1 MKAEKPTTKTASGN
15 AHRVPPPQKKGG
27 KQSQYGFRRGR
38 SAATALNAAH
48 ATWLWGRSKGEVVG
62 FLAFD
67 LTAAFDTISSAQLL
81 PKLEKMGVLG
91 KQLDWFQNYLSGGWQ
106 MVEWRGSRSNTA
118 EVNFGCRQGSILG
131 PILFLALVADM
142 PLHVGKDNLV
152 CYADDTEIW
161 VLAKSPDV
169 VASVLEARASS
180 FTSFVASCG
189 LILNTAKT
197 QLMISGQKRGRDF
210 TMMVG
215 GDPIKPSSELKLLGV
230 SFDSA
235 LTTRPQQVCLVAA
248 ARQRAS
254 RIARLAHHLPR
265 GPYLRQ
271 LAFGLFYGKLSYA
284 ITTIVPPRSDGP
296 PPSALVHAIEVAL
309 RDVAWT
315 LAGKK
320 REDRIKMEDLHALA
334 NIPTLNELVVKALA
348 SEA

>member
-1 MKAEKPTTKTASGN
+1 
-15 AHRVPPPQKKGG
+15 
-27 KQSQYGFRRGR
+27 
-38 SAATALNAAH
+38 
-48 ATWLWGRSKGEVVG
+48 
-62 FLAFD
+62 
-67 LTAAFDTISSAQLL
+67 
-81 PKLEKMGVLG
+81 
-91 KQLDWFQNYLSGGWQ
+91 
-106 MVEWRGSRSNTA
+106 
-118 EVNFGCRQGSILG
+118 
-131 PILFLALVADM
+131 M

-152 CYADDTEIW
+152 CYADDTAIW
-161 VLAKSPDV
+161 ASAKSPDV

-180 FTSFVASCG
+180 FASYVASCG

-197 QLMISGQKRGRDF
+197 QLMILGLKRGRDF
-210 TMMVG
+210 TVMVG
-215 GDPIKPSSELKLLGV
+215 GDPIKPSSELELLGV

-235 LTTRPQQVCLVAA
+235 LTTRPQQVRLAAA

-296 PPSALVHAIEVAL
+296 PLALIHAIEVAL
-309 RDVAWT
+309 RDVART

-320 REDRIKMEDLHALA
+320 GRTGSRWKALT

-348 SEA
+348 SEAWGAYHSCDGPVGSRNPLGLAAFGDNGSDLDLEPDLKSRRT